1 MSIRQ
6 FAAFGVK
13 CRNRKRDDRGISTI
27 EIILILVV
35 LIALVLL
42 FKKQIMG
49 MVDTIFTQINKSI
62 KEVY

>member
-1 MSIRQ
+1 MQKKIRLD
-6 FAAFGVK
+6 
-13 CRNRKRDDRGISTI
+13 NRGISTI

-49 MVDTIFTQINKSI
+49 LVETVFTQINKSI

>member
-1 MSIRQ
+1 MI
-6 FAAFGVK
+6 
-13 CRNRKRDDRGISTI
+13 KRRLKDNRGISTI